1 MIFNKAL
8 SNFEHNQDVANDS
21 AIVGS
26 AHAFFGKRKAAKS
39 FSLAI
44 AAVVA
49 LSASA
54 VTSAQNY
61 KKITRLGTSQSVCT
75 GGVETEAQLQAYF
88 AENPDIIR
96 TILADSGWSGSA
108 DAVLAAVAAGD
119 AVETAYPAGT
129 KLAWMGSKKN
139 GQYVALPY
147 REWAGKQS
155 FEGFSLDVKSD
166 CRVYEMAIP
175 KACCNIS
182 LISVSDDNTG
192 ECAPEPVAVAPV
204 AVAPVV
210 EEAPKKAAPLGL
222 IPFFGAFVGTETR
235 PRVET
240 AWQMELRD
248 SSGVVG
254 LKAGLLKELS
264 AKTALSGVLS
274 VYDRN
279 GINDGNEYPENN
291 VAIDFGVEHK
301 VSERTF
307 IGGGIGAWNV
317 DDSDFRDASIYG
329 LVGGD
334 IGKSNVQWFVE
345 GRFFDSDSE
354 SLGSLPDNKM
364 VSAGIRYL
372 IK

>member
-8 SNFEHNQDVANDS
+8 SNNGVA
-21 AIVGS
+21 
-26 AHAFFGKRKAAKS
+26 GKKMVSKKMTRAS
-39 FSLAI
+39 SLSVVLAGLI
-44 AAVVA
+44 AASSSVA
-49 LSASA
+49 
-54 VTSAQNY
+54 VNAQDY

-75 GGVETEAQLQAYF
+75 GGVETEEQMQNYF
-88 AENPDIIR
+88 ANNPDVIR

-108 DAVLAAVAAGD
+108 DAVLAAVANGEL
-119 AVETAYPAGT
+119 VETSYPVGT

-139 GQYVALPY
+139 GEYKALPY

-155 FEGFSLDVKSD
+155 FEGFALNVKSD

-182 LISVSDDNTG
+182 LIGVSEDNTG
-192 ECAPEPVAVAPV
+192 ECAPEPVVAAPV
-204 AVAPVV
+204 AVAPAVV
-210 EEAPKKAAPLGL
+210 EEPAPKAALGL
-222 IPFFGAFVGTETR
+222 IPFVGAFVGTETR
-235 PRVET
+235 PRLET
-240 AWQMELRD
+240 AWQMDMRD
-248 SSGVVG
+248 SSGIVG
-254 LKAGLLKELS
+254 LKAGLLKELN
-264 AKTALSGVLS
+264 AKTSLSGILS

-279 GINDGNEYPENN
+279 GINGGNEYPENN
-291 VAIDFGVEHK
+291 VAIDFGLEHK
-301 VSERTF
+301 VSEHAF

-334 IGKSNVQWFVE
+334 IGKSKVQWFLE

-354 SLGSLPDNKM
+354 NLGSLPDNKM

>member
-1 MIFNKAL
+1 MIFNTAL
-8 SNFEHNQDVANDS
+8 SNFKLAS
-21 AIVGS
+21 LLP
-26 AHAFFGKRKAAKS
+26 GKHLTQKP
-39 FSLAI
+39 FVTAI
-44 AAVVA
+44 AGIIA
-49 LSASA
+49 LSASGFA
-54 VTSAQNY
+54 SAQNY
-61 KKITRLGTSQSVCT
+61 KKITRLGTSQSVCV
-75 GGVETEAQLQAYF
+75 GGVETEAQLQSYF
-88 AENPDIIR
+88 ANNPDIIR

-108 DAVLAAVAAGD
+108 DAVLTAVAAGD

-147 REWAGKQS
+147 REWAGKQP

-166 CRVYEMAIP
+166 CRVYKMAIP

-182 LISVSDDNTG
+182 LISVSDDNSG
-192 ECAPEPVAVAPV
+192 ACAPEPVAAAPV

-210 EEAPKKAAPLGL
+210 EEAPKVAAPLGL
-222 IPFFGAFVGTETR
+222 IPFLGAFVGTETR
-235 PRVET
+235 PRLET

-248 SSGVVG
+248 SSGIVG
-254 LKAGLLKELS
+254 LKAGLLKELN
-264 AKTALSGVLS
+264 AKTSLSGILS

-279 GINDGNEYPENN
+279 GINNGNEYPENN
-291 VAIDFGVEHK
+291 VAIDFGIEHK
-301 VSERTF
+301 VSEHTF

-334 IGKSNVQWFVE
+334 IGKSNVQWFLE

-354 SLGSLPDNKM
+354 SLDSLTDNKM
-364 VSAGIRYL
+364 VSAGLRYL